1 MLLSFWRSNMAARKQ
16 QKPNLSLSFPAGVNT
31 SSEEPKKV
39 KVIFILRDARSQK
52 KSVTLLTYIRAFPAA
67 S

>member
-16 QKPNLSLSFPAGVNT
+16 QIPNLSLIFPTGVNT

-39 KVIFILRDARSQK
+39 KVIFILRDARS
-52 KSVTLLTYIRAFPAA
+52 
-67 S
+67 

>member
-16 QKPNLSLSFPAGVNT
+16 QKPNLSLIFPTGVNT

-39 KVIFILRDARSQK
+39 KVNFILRDARS
-52 KSVTLLTYIRAFPAA
+52 
-67 S
+67 